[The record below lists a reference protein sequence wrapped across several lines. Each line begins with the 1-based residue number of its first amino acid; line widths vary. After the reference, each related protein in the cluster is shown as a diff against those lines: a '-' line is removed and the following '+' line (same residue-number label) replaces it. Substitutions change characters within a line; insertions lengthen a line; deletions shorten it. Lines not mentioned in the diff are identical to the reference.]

1 MCVNTYVCMYV
12 CMNEFRYV
20 CMYVYYVL
28 YVGMYYYYVCMYVLL
43 CKYFSN

>member
-1 MCVNTYVCMYV
+1 MNEYMISILDMYVCMYGSEV
-12 CMNEFRYV
+12 H
-20 CMYVYYVL
+20 VYYVL